1 MKRVTLSAI
10 MLLSIIVC
18 TSFTKDTNTNKP
30 LEKVRFYAYGY
41 TWGNRDLNGR
51 SENGSDGVAY
61 VSNVTSFT
69 VDRYSSTPR
78 ERLRA
83 KGSAEIKASGEFMDS
98 FRAHYSN
105 DIYSTYYINGVHVT
119 EVFETRDEAL
129 KARRNTIAD
138 YNSDDVI
145 VRYFNNFEVYD

>member
-10 MLLSIIVC
+10 MILSIIVC

-69 VDRYSSTPR
+69 VDRYSSTTSGKM
-78 ERLRA
+78 RA
-83 KGSAEIKASGEFMDS
+83 YNSAGTKARGGFMES
-98 FRAHYSN
+98 FEAYYSN
-105 DIYSTYYINGVHVT
+105 DIYSTYYSMGVHNA
-119 EVFETRDEAL
+119 EIFETRDEAL
-129 KARRNTIAD
+129 KARRDQIAK
-138 YNSDDVI
+138 YRSDDAI